1 MILFII
7 QLIIVIFLII
17 FLTTLFFNFFIE
29 VPYHQKL
36 YHHLNNDDFNI
47 GGKKDKCPKGCSN
60 KKCLYPLHCLNCNGE
75 DPDCCC
81 NDEQCK
87 DC

>member
-1 MILFII
+1 MILI
-7 QLIIVIFLII
+7 LVA
-17 FLTTLFFNFFIE
+17 
-29 VPYHQKL
+29 
-36 YHHLNNDDFNI
+36 
-47 GGKKDKCPKGCSN
+47 KKE
-60 KKCLYPLHCLNCNGE
+60 KCLYPLHCLNCNGE